1 MLSFCSFTLQIPLLN
16 FSVEIPNVVSVF
28 LTTLIALVPGV
39 MPERRLPRTG
49 YGAGLVWSLS
59 SNAVLAPANGNEML
73 VFHGMQQHLDL
84 LWLNGKKFLLT
95 QSLGGPNVC

>member
-1 MLSFCSFTLQIPLLN
+1 
-16 FSVEIPNVVSVF
+16 
-28 LTTLIALVPGV
+28 

-49 YGAGLVWSLS
+49 YGAGLVCSLG

-84 LWLNGKKFLLT
+84 LWLNVKKFLLT
-95 QSLGGPNVC
+95 QSLGGQMPAELGLQVSRVMVVLVVIAIDDNFGNSGMRAFLEIIG